1 MGPAGDIECMW
12 VRRAGVKGA
21 VVSRIEGEL
30 IEAEMPLQ
38 QAQRDGDV
46 ATLDRLLDDRL
57 VAIGP
62 DGGRYRKSDDLD
74 AYRSGSSKVDSLVS
88 EDLEVVVVESTGA
101 TFALCA
107 VSGTFHGE
115 PFAARLRYARTWA
128 YRKETGWRIVAAQIS
143 PA

>member
-1 MGPAGDIECMW
+1 MPAPEAALLDAE
-12 VRRAGVKGA
+12 RR
-21 VVSRIEGEL
+21 
-30 IEAEMPLQ
+30 LQ

-46 ATLDRLLDDRL
+46 AALDRLLDDRL

-62 DGGRYRKSDDLD
+62 DGGRYRKSDDLG
-74 AYRSGSSKVDSLVS
+74 AYRSGHSKIDSLTE
-88 EDLEVVVVESTGA
+88 EDLEVLVVEATGA

-107 VSGTFHGE
+107 VSGTFGGE

-128 YRKETGWRIVAAQIS
+128 YRKEIGWRVVAAQIS